1 MASCTQNM
9 NAKSEMLTEKRDVCE
24 EALKLCSQLK
34 SYGVHP
40 VSRMKAAGFQYTGD
54 NDTARCN
61 ICGIEVSEWTRE
73 MNPFFIH
80 LERSPN
86 CSFVRSVELKNRSS
100 LSSEENTTK
109 RRKMET
115 DNNQYN
121 QQKKL
126 IESNTFQQVR
136 QRTFSHWLHQK
147 TPAKEQMIH
156 AGFFCTNVCDRV
168 ICMYCNLI
176 CQQWEKDI
184 DDPIE
189 VHKILSPKCPYV
201 LSLSIQEEA
210 SSVAIGNGISTDNN
224 NNQTTCTPITTNN
237 QSLPITDENLLSR
250 LVAARLDLPISQQLL
265 NQNFKLSIIKRC
277 WEDQLR
283 LKHDDFV
290 TDCDL
295 HTACVILQK
304 QIQYINGDKNN
315 IIVPSIKMKSIRN
328 NEQSST

>member
-1 MASCTQNM
+1 
-9 NAKSEMLTEKRDVCE
+9 MLTEKRDVCE
-24 EALKLCSQLK
+24 EALKLCSQFK

-40 VSRMKAAGFQYTGD
+40 ISRMKAAGFQYTRD

-61 ICGIEVSEWTRE
+61 NCDIEVSEWTRQ

-86 CSFVRSVELKNRSS
+86 CSFVRSLQLKYKST
-100 LSSEENTTK
+100 LSSEENSTK
-109 RRKMET
+109 RQKMET

-136 QRTFSHWLHQK
+136 ERTFSHWLHQT
-147 TPAKEQMIH
+147 TPTKEQMIH
-156 AGFFCTNVCDRV
+156 AGFFCTNVGDRV

-176 CQQWEKDI
+176 CQQWEKDT

-201 LSLSIQEEA
+201 LSLLLQEET
-210 SSVAIGNGISTDNN
+210 SSVVIANGISTDNN

-237 QSLPITDENLLSR
+237 QPSQLIDENLLSR
-250 LVAARLDLPISQQLL
+250 LVTARLDLPISQQLL

-283 LKHDDFV
+283 LK
-290 TDCDL
+290 
-295 HTACVILQK
+295 
-304 QIQYINGDKNN
+304 
-315 IIVPSIKMKSIRN
+315 R
-328 NEQSST
+328 E